1 MKLPTQFAFI
11 TLLAAAAAWV
21 CLGGGGQRREP
32 VLRVGINPA
41 PGYELIFLAE
51 EKGFFRDEGLAVRL
65 VEFTCLADCR
75 RAFERGQVD
84 VIGSSAVTVPVGREG
99 GRYSPKIADVS
110 DAVCGSDGRA
120 GAGDGRAVEVAKFLR
135 ALSRAAAYAE
145 ENQTDACHIM
155 ARHSLPQPDDA
166 AEAAARGAG
175 VPIQSARGD
184 WPVTFR
190 EPANDSRPGEVRADA
205 ADRPASIN
213 LALWQTR
220 TQP

>member
-11 TLLAAAAAWV
+11 TLLAALAAWV
-21 CLGGGGQRREP
+21 CGVRGDRREP

-84 VIGSSAVTVPVGREG
+84 VIGSSVVTVPVEREA
-99 GRYSPKIADVS
+99 YSPKIADVS
-110 DAVCGSDGRA
+110 DAAGGS
-120 GAGDGRAVEVAKFLR
+120 DGRAVEVAKFLR
-135 ALSRAAAYAE
+135 ALSRAAAYTK
-145 ENQTDACHIM
+145 ENRADACRIM
-155 ARHSLPQPDDA
+155 ARHSLPQADDV
-166 AEAAARGAG
+166 AEAAARGVG
-175 VPIQSARGD
+175 VPIQSVTGD
-184 WPVTFR
+184 WPVSLG
-190 EPANDSRPGEVRADA
+190 EPEDDSRPGEFRADA

>member
-65 VEFTCLADCR
+65 VEFMCLADCR

-190 EPANDSRPGEVRADA
+190 EPANDSWPGEVRADA